1 MRPRIM
7 NRISLFG
14 RKFPFY
20 AQPDAMDC
28 GPVCLKIV
36 AAYYGKTWPLS
47 HFRKLCNIS
56 SQGTSLAGLTEAAK
70 VMGFKTLAAELPFDK
85 LATHIPLPCI
95 LHWEKE
101 HYVVLYKISDR
112 HANIA
117 DPANGKVKIPIANF
131 KSSWQIRENS
141 SIGRALLLEPTDAF
155 TNRADTPESPASLWS
170 LLPYLKRHKKIFLPI
185 VISVVFAS
193 AFSLVIPLL
202 TQLIVDKGIKNQN
215 TGLLWLICLGQL
227 ALFSGRTV
235 MDFVRARLLFRI
247 GARTGIVMLK
257 EFLAK
262 LMTLPFSFFDNRQ
275 ASDNMQRVNDNQ
287 RIEDF
292 LTNSLIGFIL
302 SSLTLVVLGGVLLYY
317 NWMIFMI
324 FLTGAV
330 LSTLWSQSFQHKRKI
345 IDQKKFKVL
354 SANQQL
360 LLEIFY
366 AMQEIKLTGS
376 ESEKQQHWEK
386 LQDRSYGLKLEAL
399 QLDQFMQGVG
409 LFINEVKNV
418 FITYAAAMLVIQDQ
432 ITLGGMLAI
441 TYTSGQLNA
450 PVTQLIEF
458 AKVSQ
463 NTKFSLQRMDE
474 VHRETEEDAGIPE
487 TPLPPVPEDIDIK
500 QLSFRYGHR
509 GSPYVLEDLD
519 LRIPAGKVTAIVGM
533 SGSGKTTL
541 IKLLLKF
548 YHANAGSVTVGQ
560 QPIQHIHAKAWRSL
574 CGVVMQDG
582 YVFMDTIASNIY
594 AGAEIKDKVRMTEA
608 ARLVNMHDFFR
619 SMPFGY
625 DTIVGKD
632 GHGLSEGQRQRLL
645 IARMIYRDPSYIF
658 LDEATNALDAHNERS
673 IVNNLNR
680 FFIGK
685 TVVIVAHRLS
695 TVKNADQIVVLHRG
709 QLVERGTHNE
719 LLGRKGNYYHLV
731 KNQLELGKTDHS
743 LLN

>member
-1 MRPRIM
+1 M
-7 NRISLFG
+7 NLIFSLG
-14 RKFPFY
+14 KKFPFY

-28 GPVCLKIV
+28 GPVCLKII
-36 AAYYGKTWPLS
+36 AAYYGKSWPLS
-47 HFRKLCNIS
+47 YLRKLCDIS
-56 SQGTSLAGLTEAAK
+56 RQGTSLASLTEAAK
-70 VMGFKTLAAELPFDK
+70 ALGFQTLAAEIPYEK
-85 LATHIPLPCI
+85 LATHAPLPCI
-95 LHWEKE
+95 LHWERE
-101 HYVVLYKISDR
+101 HYVVLYRITDRFAYIS
-112 HANIA
+112 
-117 DPANGKVKIPIANF
+117 DPANGRVKIPMPHFIT
-131 KSSWQIRENS
+131 SWQTREGSNS
-141 SIGRALLLEPTDAF
+141 GRALFLQPAGDFADKE
-155 TNRADTPESPASLWS
+155 DTPEKSASLWS
-170 LLPYLKRHKKIFLPI
+170 LLPYLKQHKKIFLPI
-185 VISVVFAS
+185 GISVVFAS
-193 AFSLVIPLL
+193 AFSLVIPFL
-202 TQLIVDKGIKNQN
+202 TQLIVDKGIKNEN
-215 TGLLWLICLGQL
+215 TNLLWLICLGQL

-235 MDFVRARLLFRI
+235 MDFIRARLLFRI
-247 GARTGIVMLK
+247 GARTSIIMLK

-302 SSLTLVVLGGVLLYY
+302 SGLTLIVLGSVLLYY
-317 NWMIFMI
+317 NWMIFLI

-330 LSTLWSQSFQHKRKI
+330 LSTVWSQSFQHKRKI

-399 QLDQFMQGVG
+399 QLDQLMQGVG
-409 LFINEVKNV
+409 LFINEIKNV

-441 TYTSGQLNA
+441 TYISGQLNA

-458 AKVSQ
+458 ARVSQ
-463 NTKFSLQRMDE
+463 NTRFSLQRMDE
-474 VHRETEEDAGIPE
+474 VHQETEEDAGLPE
-487 TPLPPVPEDIDIK
+487 TPMQQVPEDITIK

-509 GSPYVLEDLD
+509 GSPHVLKDLN
-519 LRIPAGKVTAIVGM
+519 LHIPAGKVTAIVGM

-541 IKLLLKF
+541 VKLLLKF
-548 YHANAGSVTVGQ
+548 YQASTGSVTIGK
-560 QPIQHIHAKAWRSL
+560 QPVENIHARAWRAL

-582 YVFMDTIASNIY
+582 YVFMDTIAHNIY
-594 AGAEIKDKVRMTEA
+594 AGAELKDEDRMKEA
-608 ARLVNMHDFFR
+608 ARLVNMHEFFD

-625 DTIVGKD
+625 DTIVGKE
-632 GHGLSEGQRQRLL
+632 GYGLSEGQKQRLL
-645 IARMIYRDPSYIF
+645 IARMIYRNPSYIF
-658 LDEATNALDAHNERS
+658 LDEATNSLDAHNELS

-680 FFIGK
+680 FFTGK

-695 TVKNADQIVVLHRG
+695 TVKNADQIVVLHQG
-709 QLVERGTHNE
+709 QLVEKGTHSE
-719 LLGRKGNYYHLV
+719 LLRRKGNYYHLV
-731 KNQLELGKTDHS
+731 KNQLELGKINHYEV
-743 LLN
+743 